1 VNEKNISAEILDLT
15 GRIVHQVQMSDTD
28 NSIDVSKLQQGTYLL
43 NLKKDNQKWISK
55 KFIKE

>member
-1 VNEKNISAEILDLT
+1 
-15 GRIVHQVQMSDTD
+15 MSDTD

>member
-28 NSIDVSKLQQGTYLL
+28 KSIDVSKLQQGTYLL
-43 NLKKDNQKWISK
+43 NLKKNNQKWISK